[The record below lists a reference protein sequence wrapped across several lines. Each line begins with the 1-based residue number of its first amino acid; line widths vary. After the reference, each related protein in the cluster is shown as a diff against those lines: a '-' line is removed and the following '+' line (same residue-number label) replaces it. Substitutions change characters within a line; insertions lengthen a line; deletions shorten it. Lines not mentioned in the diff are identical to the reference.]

1 MGKILA
7 LLAVFAGFILLQAGT
22 ANAKVPDFSGTWGY
36 HNKDCLGRSY
46 VANFYFK
53 QIGRKVTGDYSEGAS
68 FGQGGEA
75 GYLQGIIKG
84 DKLFIRVCSILDD
97 YPENNR
103 PACKKKRKRYGK
115 EYVAYF
121 TKNGNKLTRYFL
133 RGEGLNKQY
142 RKDIEIFHKANK
154 RGGFLINM
162 IEDKCD

>member
-1 MGKILA
+1 MGKILI
-7 LLAVFAGFILLQAGT
+7 LLAVFAGFSLLQAGT

-84 DKLFIRVCSILDD
+84 DKLFIRVCSDTENN
-97 YPENNR
+97 PEYNR
-103 PACKKKRKRYGK
+103 PACRKKGRRYGK
-115 EYVAYF
+115 EYIAYF
-121 TKNGNKLTRYFL
+121 IKKGNKMTRYYAT
-133 RGEGLNKQY
+133 GEGLNRRY
-142 RKDIEIFHKANK
+142 SKDVEVFYKAK
-154 RGGFLINM
+154 KGGGFPIN
-162 IEDKCD
+162 IEDECH